1 MQKCQL
7 QRFIYSSASSYQLMT
22 AKHKHTQLL
31 LQLLSR
37 HQPKT
42 GPKTSRK
49 LNFPAVGGARC
60 AQSSIIGG
68 AMSKKARIQ
77 NSEVDFIVNILTCV
91 ALKKKGGEYLWS
103 FFKAVL
109 AEMEQ
114 RGNSRSVW
122 RDSSSSA
129 HPRHSRQGP
138 SGAASSQSR
147 SVCTNTRNTTKAAAH
162 PCKQWAGQSQE
173 PEGGLALRGS
183 SERSQVLHNKSF
195 IAVGTRDEGMSGCV
209 GASGLFVKHNNA
221 AKVRL

>member
-1 MQKCQL
+1 MRPELHHRWCHVKESPNTELRGGLHCK
-7 QRFIYSSASSYQLMT
+7 YSHLCGS
-22 AKHKHTQLL
+22 
-31 LQLLSR
+31 
-37 HQPKT
+37 
-42 GPKTSRK
+42 
-49 LNFPAVGGARC
+49 
-60 AQSSIIGG
+60 
-68 AMSKKARIQ
+68 
-77 NSEVDFIVNILTCV
+77 
-91 ALKKKGGEYLWS
+91 KKGGEYLWS
-103 FFKAVL
+103 FFKTVL

-129 HPRHSRQGP
+129 RPRHSRQGP

-195 IAVGTRDEGMSGCV
+195 IAVGTRARPRE
-209 GASGLFVKHNNA
+209 
-221 AKVRL
+221 